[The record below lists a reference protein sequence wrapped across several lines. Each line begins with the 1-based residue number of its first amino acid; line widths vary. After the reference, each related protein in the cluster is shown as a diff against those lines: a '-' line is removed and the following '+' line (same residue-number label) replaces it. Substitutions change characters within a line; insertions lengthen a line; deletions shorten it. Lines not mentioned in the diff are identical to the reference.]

1 MIRTGIRRYAGQFTD
16 RVAMSALHPA
26 RHRMRAW
33 WAIRSTREQVLI
45 GGLAAVAI
53 FTVFLLAVVVPLRA
67 IRQAD
72 YDDLHTI
79 ALLEARL
86 RAGGANTG
94 QPLAMRHGT
103 PSAIL
108 TDSAAAARLTIE
120 RIEPEGGNTR
130 VVLGDASFDQVMRW
144 VAGVEATSR
153 LRVDQAQIDRKG
165 GPGIVRAT
173 FVVTG

>member
-1 MIRTGIRRYAGQFTD
+1 MIRARISRYAGQFAD
-16 RVAMSALHPA
+16 RIAMPALHPA
-26 RHRMRAW
+26 WHRSRAW

-53 FTVFLLAVVVPLRA
+53 FTLFLLVVIVPLRA

-72 YDDLHTI
+72 FDDLHTI

-86 RAGGANTG
+86 RAGGTNTG
-94 QPLAMRHGT
+94 QSATMRHGT

-108 TDSAAAARLTIE
+108 TDSAAAARLSIE

-130 VVLGDASFDQVMRW
+130 VVLGDASFEQVMHW
-144 VAGVEATSR
+144 IAGVEATSR